1 MYKKSMAWMIIFA
14 MILSLFIGT
23 PIKAQADTVVIKSI
37 CDADVLPNGD
47 IAVLYISEG
56 KVYLGQLNP
65 STNNWSKQE
74 IGSGKEAAMALDAS
88 GRVHIAYIK
97 TNDDLAYTYYNGTS
111 WTSEKTIDS
120 LNFGGA
126 SGVLTN
132 PDIAID
138 SSGKAHITYMDSK
151 AGYSGGNDYTP
162 YDVADLMY
170 ATNVSGSD
178 FAVEV
183 RSYSHGWFWSPDGW
197 RNYVIAPPKITYVG
211 GNYYIG
217 VKQYNYDKGM
227 GFQYHTYN
235 YSLLLPIANTP
246 NNYNIEIRSATTN
259 NDLGFQL
266 YSLDTDGTN
275 VYSLYRK
282 SGNLYVVNGTTE
294 ITTATKAFSGSSA
307 DLFIPSGG
315 GGSYAAI
322 DSSTLLLCQN
332 GNFKENITLPSA
344 ISSTNTMMATV
355 ISDSKQYVLYTDT
368 SGNLWECGVPTA
380 AGDTTL
386 STYKIPDKA
395 PVTISGISV
404 SGKTYDGS
412 AISYSGTPSAT
423 VTATSEGASVSAY
436 DYSWYDVTN
445 SQTLASAPK
454 AAGSYKLIVSVP
466 QSDQTYTG
474 TLEIPFTISKKTITI
489 SGVKATDRT
498 YNGTTAVAI
507 TGGTLVGVESS
518 DAVTANVPSSGTLSD
533 ANAAED
539 KAVSISNIT
548 LSGTDSIN
556 YTLTQPT
563 GITVD
568 ISKAPLTINSVTLAS
583 KTYDASAEGSVAS
596 VTFDGLQNSES
607 LTISTDFSATCT
619 FDNAN
624 AGTGKT
630 AAGTVSLLSTAK
642 ANNYNLADGSYSK
655 NEDIAKAS
663 GLSAINPADIKVYK
677 NMEHEYSIDL
687 ASIGLNKLDTGTVS
701 YSLGT
706 LSGDDIFKVEP
717 SISSDGSK
725 LNFTS
730 ESVSIGTATQT
741 ITVTTQNYQNA
752 TATLAFVMTDKEAVT
767 ISGLSIA
774 SKVYDATAIAYIG
787 LPSAKIT
794 STGTDVAISTYSYTW
809 YDVTNSTVLLS
820 APKDAGSY
828 KLRVFVADS
837 NLTYT
842 GFVEIPFSIQKK
854 DLTIK
859 PVNKTINKNDALPS
873 LEIEYVGLAS
883 GDTGSSQVSFNEA
896 LVMQIQDGV
905 GNPLND
911 SFVKGTYPI
920 VFTNNPTITSA
931 NYNVTTAGGTLKIEK
946 LPVVMNYT
954 SVDTL
959 SGITAFGLEKNVNIP
974 EKTQEDIKEVTL
986 ILKAMNA
993 IGNQSY
999 DDIFKASESTIKE
1012 KGYILLS
1019 AFDLKIVKKI
1029 KTEDGTVTEVTVSN
1043 SEITGPIT
1051 VCLPIPEDYQ
1061 QNADLGIAYI
1071 DENGEVQKIE
1081 SNKVLIEGKYYLQF
1095 TTNHFSIYGIVK
1107 IENAS
1112 LPKTGETPMGYYT
1125 IGLLILAAGA
1135 LLLVR
1140 RKITQ

>member
-1 MYKKSMAWMIIFA
+1 MIIFA

-23 PIKAQADTVVIKSI
+23 PIIAQADTVVVKNI
-37 CDADVLPNGD
+37 CDADVLANGD

-65 STNNWSKQE
+65 STNNWAKQE
-74 IGSGKEAAMALDAS
+74 IGSGKDAAMALDSS

-97 TNDDLAYTYYNGTS
+97 TNDDLAYTYFNGTS
-111 WTSEKTIDS
+111 WSAVKTIDS

-138 SSGKAHITYMDSK
+138 SSSKAHITYMDSK
-151 AGYSGGNDYTP
+151 GGYTGGNDYGP

-170 ATNVSGSD
+170 ATNAGGSD

-183 RSYSHGWFWSPDGW
+183 RSYSHGWFYSPDGW
-197 RNYVIAPPKITYVG
+197 RNLVIAPPKITYAG
-211 GNYYIG
+211 GKYYIG
-217 VKQYNYDKGM
+217 VKQYNYDKSM
-227 GFQYHTYN
+227 STQYHTYY
-235 YSLLLPIANTP
+235 YSLLLPTECTP
-246 NNYNIEIRSATTN
+246 NNYGIEIRSATTN
-259 NDLGFQL
+259 NDLGFLL
-266 YSLDTDGTN
+266 YSLDTDGMN
-275 VYSLYRK
+275 VYSLFKK
-282 SGNLYVVNGTTE
+282 SGNLYIVNGTTE
-294 ITTATKAFSGSSA
+294 IAGATKAFAGSSA
-307 DLFIPSGG
+307 DLFINGG
-315 GGSYAAI
+315 ASYYAAI
-322 DSSTLLLCQN
+322 NSSTMMLYQN
-332 GNFKENITLPSA
+332 GDFKESITLPSA
-344 ISSTNTMMATV
+344 ISSSNTKMATV
-355 ISDSKQYVLYTDT
+355 TSGSKQYVLYTDT
-368 SGNLWECGVPTA
+368 SGNLWVCGVPTA
-380 AGDTTL
+380 TGDTTL

-404 SGKTYDGS
+404 SNKTYDGS

-423 VTATSEGASVSAY
+423 VTATGVAASVSSY
-436 DYSWYDVTN
+436 DYTWYDVTN

-454 AAGSYKLIVSVP
+454 AVGSYKLIVSVP
-466 QSDQTYTG
+466 QSDQNYTG
-474 TLEIPFTISKKTITI
+474 TLEVPFTISKKTITI
-489 SGVKATDRT
+489 SGVKATDRI
-498 YNGTTAVAI
+498 YNGTTAVGI
-507 TGGTLVGVESS
+507 TGGTLVGVEGS
-518 DAVTANVPSSGTLSD
+518 DAVTANVPVGGTLSD
-533 ANAAED
+533 ANAADD

-583 KTYDASAEGSVAS
+583 KTYDASAIGSVSS
-596 VTFDGLQNSES
+596 VTFNGLQNSET
-607 LTISTDFSATCT
+607 LTINTDFSATCT
-619 FDNAN
+619 FENAS

-630 AAGTVSLLSTAK
+630 ATGTVSLLSTAK
-642 ANNYNLADGSYSK
+642 ANNYALADGSYTKSA
-655 NEDIAKAS
+655 DIAKAS

-677 NMEHEYSIDL
+677 DMEHEYSIDL
-687 ASIGLNKLDTGTVS
+687 ASIGLNKSDTGAVS

-706 LSGDDIFKVEP
+706 LSGDDIFKIEP
-717 SISSDGSK
+717 SVSSDGSK

-730 ESVSIGTATQT
+730 EAVSSGNATQT

-752 TATLAFVMTDKEAVT
+752 TATLTFVMTDKEAVT
-767 ISGLSIA
+767 ISGISIA

-787 LPSAKIT
+787 SPSAKIT
-794 STGTDVAISTYSYTW
+794 STETDVAISTYSYTW

-820 APKDAGSY
+820 APKDVGSY

-883 GDTGSSQVSFNEA
+883 GDTGSSQVSFSEA
-896 LVMQIQDGV
+896 LVMQIQDGA
-905 GNPLND
+905 GNPLLD
-911 SFVKGTYPI
+911 SSVKGTYPI
-920 VFTNNPTITSA
+920 VFTNSPTITSA

-954 SVDTL
+954 SVDAL
-959 SGITAFGLEKNVNIP
+959 SGITTFGLENNINIP
-974 EKTQEDIKEVTL
+974 EKTQEDVQEVTL
-986 ILKAMNA
+986 TLKAMNA
-993 IGNQSY
+993 IGNQTY
-999 DDIFKASESTIKE
+999 DDIFEAAESTIKE

-1029 KTEDGTVTEVTVSN
+1029 KNEDGTITEVTVSN
-1043 SEITGPIT
+1043 SDITGPIT
-1051 VCLPIPEDYQ
+1051 VYLPIPADYQ
-1061 QNADLGIAYI
+1061 QNIDLGIAYI
-1071 DENGEVQKIE
+1071 DENGDVQKIE
-1081 SNKVLIEGKYYLQF
+1081 SNKVLIDGKYYLQF

-1107 IENAS
+1107 IENAV
-1112 LPKTGETPMGYYT
+1112 LPKTGENPIGYYT

-1135 LLLVR
+1135 LLLVK
-1140 RKITQ
+1140 RKINR